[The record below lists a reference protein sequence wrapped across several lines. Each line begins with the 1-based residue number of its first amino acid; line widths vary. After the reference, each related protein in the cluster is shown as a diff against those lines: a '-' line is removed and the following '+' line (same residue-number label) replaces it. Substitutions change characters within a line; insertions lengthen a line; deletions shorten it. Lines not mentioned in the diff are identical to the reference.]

1 MTDKSRKNKILFETN
16 FDRELTKITKSIEM
30 WVKDALKREKEND
43 KFTHYNDIHNFFISN
58 YGQASAFKVIYIF
71 KVFGAQSCLSVA

>member
-1 MTDKSRKNKILFETN
+1 
-16 FDRELTKITKSIEM
+16 M

-71 KVFGAQSCLSVA
+71 KVFGARSCLSVA

>member
-1 MTDKSRKNKILFETN
+1 
-16 FDRELTKITKSIEM
+16 M

-43 KFTHYNDIHNFFISN
+43 KFTHYNDIDNFFISN

-71 KVFGAQSCLSVA
+71 KVFGAQSCLLVA